1 MSVVATRGY
10 DEEDDRGGALWLFD
24 DDDDDVG
31 RVAGSDVRFPR
42 GSV

>member
-10 DEEDDRGGALWLFD
+10 DEEGDRGGALWLF
-24 DDDDDVG
+24 DDDDVG